1 MPQPATK
8 GCHMYLNPKSKVT
21 PMLTALALASTL
33 ADAQILNETQY
44 YEVPVPSHFF
54 GNSIGVSDDLLAA
67 GFRDLSGSGDSGI
80 HLFDLNTGLLL
91 RTFIPTSATQI
102 LNAGRDIAI
111 DGLTVACTERG
122 LTGFSYANPSV
133 FVFDTLAGQ
142 RFEVIPDPDDNSLG
156 VFGLSIDVKEGVV
169 AIGSANATLDAGTGF
184 RIGKVYLIDE
194 NTGARLGTIQ
204 STEAPESFGFFGSSI
219 DIHNGI
225 VAVSANQFNAG
236 ILFGGNTERVELFDL
251 ATQQHIRT
259 IYSPADPIDPAGF
272 GFDIAM
278 NDQYLVVAAPWQD
291 LTGVNSGA
299 VHVYNISTGDLVS
312 TLQIGEAI
320 NPGAGPNSLKIQVD
334 INNDGLVLVSQ
345 SGGSTEKAAI
355 YQASSGV
362 ELAVLEP
369 SSGSI
374 ILTPDTNGVALSG
387 GSAFVG
393 IPRYNTNEPGAI
405 NQSVVFKYESNV
417 SIAVQPQSLVV
428 DNDNV
433 DFFMQV
439 VTTGAT
445 SYQWYLDG
453 VAVSDLDANYT
464 GSTESVLL
472 IKSGPEVEGV
482 YTVEVSDGPFS
493 ITSDPAYYVYR
504 GQNTLSCPADLNND
518 EVLNFFDVS
527 LFLSEFAAG
536 CP

>member
-1 MPQPATK
+1 
-8 GCHMYLNPKSKVT
+8 MYLNPKSKVT

-102 LNAGRDIAI
+102 LNAGRDVAI

-122 LTGFSYANPSV
+122 SGGLSYANPSV
-133 FVFDTLAGQ
+133 FVFDAIAGQ
-142 RFEVIPDPDDNSLG
+142 RFEVVPDLDDNSGG

-169 AIGSANATLDAGTGF
+169 AIGSALATVDAGTGF
-184 RIGKVYLIDE
+184 QIGKVYLIDE
-194 NTGARLGTIQ
+194 NTGARLGTIHP
-204 STEAPESFGFFGSSI
+204 SEASENFGCFGSSI

-225 VAVSANQFNAG
+225 IAVGANQFNAG
-236 ILFGGNTERVELFDL
+236 IPIGGNTERVELFDL

-291 LTGVNSGA
+291 HTGVNSGA

-312 TLQIGEAI
+312 TLEIGEAI
-320 NPGAGPNSLKIQVD
+320 NPGAGTSTLKIQVD

-345 SGGSTEKAAI
+345 SGGSTQKSAI

-374 ILTPDTNGVALSG
+374 ILPSDTNGVALSG

-393 IPRYNTNEPGAI
+393 IPRFNINEPGAI
-405 NQSVVFKYESNV
+405 NQSVVMKYESNV

-428 DNDNV
+428 ENEGV

-453 VAVSDLDANYT
+453 VAVSDLDENYT
-464 GSTESVLL
+464 GSTESLL
-472 IKSGPEVEGV
+472 VITSGPEVEGV

-493 ITSDPAYYVYR
+493 ITSDPAYYIYR
-504 GQNTLSCPADLNND
+504 GQSVPACQPDLND
-518 EVLNFFDVS
+518 DGQLNFLDVS
-527 LFLSEFAAG
+527 LFLQQYGAG

>member
-1 MPQPATK
+1 
-8 GCHMYLNPKSKVT
+8 MYLNLKSNAT
-21 PMLTALALASTL
+21 PILLVLALASTL
-33 ADAQILNETQY
+33 VDAQVLNETQV
-44 YEVPVPSHFF
+44 YEVPEPSHFF
-54 GNSIGVSDDLLAA
+54 GNSIGVSDDILAA
-67 GFRDLSGSGDSGI
+67 GFMDLAGQGDSGI

-102 LNAGRDIAI
+102 LNAGRDVAI
-111 DGLTVACTERG
+111 DGRTVACTERG
-122 LTGFSYANPSV
+122 SGGLSYANPSV
-133 FVFDTLAGQ
+133 FVFDALAGQ
-142 RFEVIPDPDDNSLG
+142 RFEVVPDPDDNSDG

-169 AIGSANATLDAGTGF
+169 AIGSALATVDAGTGF

-194 NTGARLGTIQ
+194 DTGARLGTIHP
-204 STEAPESFGFFGSSI
+204 SESLENFGFFGSSI

-236 ILFGGNTERVELFDL
+236 IIFGGNTERVELFDL

-312 TLQIGEAI
+312 TLEIGEAI
-320 NPGAGPNSLKIQVD
+320 NPGAGPNTLKIQVD

-345 SGGSTEKAAI
+345 SGGSTEKVAI

-362 ELAVLEP
+362 ELAILEP

-393 IPRYNTNEPGAI
+393 IPRFNTNEPGAI
-405 NQSVVFKYESNV
+405 NQSVVFKYDSNV
-417 SIAVQPQSLVV
+417 SIAVHPQSLVV
-428 DNDNV
+428 DNDGV

-453 VAVSDLDANYT
+453 VAISDLDENYT
-464 GSTESVLL
+464 GSTESLLL
-472 IKSGPEVEGV
+472 INSGPEVEGV

-493 ITSDPAYYVYR
+493 ITSDPAYYLYR
-504 GQNTLSCPADLNND
+504 GQTSSTCPSDLNND
-518 EVLNFFDVS
+518 GELNFFDVS
-527 LFLSEFAAG
+527 QFIQEFTLG

>member
-1 MPQPATK
+1 
-8 GCHMYLNPKSKVT
+8 MYFNPKSSVT
-21 PMLTALALASTL
+21 SLLAVLALTSTFV
-33 ADAQILNETQY
+33 DAQVLNETQG
-44 YEVPVPSHFF
+44 YEVPEPSHSF
-54 GNSIGVSDDLLAA
+54 GHSIGVSDDFLAV
-67 GFRDLSGSGDSGI
+67 GFRDLAVGEYSGI
-80 HLFDLNTGLLL
+80 HLFDLSTGLLL
-91 RTFIPTSATQI
+91 RTLIPTSATEI
-102 LNAGRDIAI
+102 RYAGRDVAI

-133 FVFDTLAGQ
+133 FVFDALAGQ
-142 RFEVIPDPDDNSLG
+142 RFEVVPDPDDNSG
-156 VFGLSIDVKEGVV
+156 GIFGLSIDVKEGVV
-169 AIGSANATLDAGTGF
+169 AIGSALATVDSVTGF

-194 NTGARLGTIQ
+194 NTGARLGTIHP
-204 STEAPESFGFFGSSI
+204 SEAPDNYGFFGSSI

-236 ILFGGNTERVELFDL
+236 INLGGNTERVELFDL

-291 LTGVNSGA
+291 LVGVNSGA

-312 TLQIGEAI
+312 TLEIGETV
-320 NPGAGPNSLKIQVD
+320 NPGANSNSLSIQVD

-345 SGGSTEKAAI
+345 SGGSTQKAAI
-355 YQASSGV
+355 YEASSGV
-362 ELAVLEP
+362 ELAILEP
-369 SSGSI
+369 SYGLIRLPS
-374 ILTPDTNGVALSG
+374 DTNAVALSD

-393 IPRYNTNEPGAI
+393 IPRFNANLPGSIDQA
-405 NQSVVFKYESNV
+405 VVFKYDSNV

-428 DNDNV
+428 DNDGV

-439 VTTGAT
+439 VATGAT

-453 VAVSDLDANYT
+453 VAVSDLDEHYT
-464 GSTESVLL
+464 GSTESLLL
-472 IKSGPEVEGV
+472 ITSGPEVEGV
-482 YTVEVSDGPFS
+482 YTVEVSDGPFTV
-493 ITSDPAYYVYR
+493 TSDPAYYVYR
-504 GQNTLSCPADLNND
+504 GQGTSDCLPDLNND
-518 EVLNFFDVS
+518 GVLNFFDVS
-527 LFLSEFAAG
+527 IFIQTYTAG

>member
-1 MPQPATK
+1 
-8 GCHMYLNPKSKVT
+8 MYLNPKSKAT
-21 PMLTALALASTL
+21 PILTALALASTF
-33 ADAQILNETQY
+33 ADAQVLNETQT
-44 YEVPVPSHFF
+44 YEVAEPSHFF
-54 GNSIGVSDDLLAA
+54 GDSIGVSDDLLAV
-67 GFRDLSGSGDSGI
+67 GLRDLAGQDDSGI

-102 LNAGRDIAI
+102 LGAGREVAI

-122 LTGFSYANPSV
+122 AGGLNYANPSV

-142 RFEVIPDPDDNSLG
+142 RFEVVPDPDDNSEG

-169 AIGSANATLDAGTGF
+169 AIGSALATVDAGSGF
-184 RIGKVYLIDE
+184 QIGKVYLIDE
-194 NTGARLGTIQ
+194 NTGARLGTIHP
-204 STEAPESFGFFGSSI
+204 SEAPENFGFFGSSI

-236 ILFGGNTERVELFDL
+236 IPLGGNTERVELFDL

-291 LTGVNSGA
+291 HSGVNSGA
-299 VHVYNISTGDLVS
+299 VHVYNLGTGDLVS

-320 NPGAGPNSLKIQVD
+320 NPGAGTSTLKIQVD

-345 SGGSTEKAAI
+345 SGGSTQKAAI
-355 YQASSGV
+355 YEASSGV
-362 ELAVLEP
+362 ELAILEP
-369 SSGSI
+369 SYGLIRS
-374 ILTPDTNGVALSG
+374 TDTNAVALSD

-393 IPRYNTNEPGAI
+393 IPRFSTNLPGSI
-405 NQSVVFKYESNV
+405 DQSIVFKYDSNV

-428 DNDNV
+428 ENNSV

-453 VAVSDLDANYT
+453 VAVSDLDENYT
-464 GSTESVLL
+464 GSTESLLL
-472 IKSGPEVEGV
+472 ITSGPEVEGV

-504 GQNTLSCPADLNND
+504 GQDTSDCQADLNND

>member
-1 MPQPATK
+1 
-8 GCHMYLNPKSKVT
+8 MYLNPKLSIT
-21 PMLTALALASTL
+21 PLLTVLTLASTFV
-33 ADAQILNETQY
+33 DAQVLNETQG
-44 YEVPVPSHFF
+44 YEVAEPSHLF
-54 GNSIGVSDDLLAA
+54 GNSIGVSNGFLAA
-67 GFRDLSGSGDSGI
+67 GYQDLAGQDNSGI
-80 HLFDLNTGLLL
+80 HLFDISTGLLI
-91 RTFIPTSATQI
+91 RTLIPTSASQI
-102 LNAGRDIAI
+102 LGAGREVAI
-111 DGLTVACTERG
+111 DGQTVVCTERG
-122 LTGFSYANPSV
+122 NGGLSYANPSV

-142 RFEVIPDPDDNSLG
+142 RFEVVPDQDDNSQG

-169 AIGSANATLDAGTGF
+169 AIGSALATVDAGTGF
-184 RIGKVYLIDE
+184 QIGKVYLIDE
-194 NTGARLGTIQ
+194 NTGARIGTIHPF
-204 STEAPESFGFFGSSI
+204 EAPENVGFFGSSI

-236 ILFGGNTERVELFDL
+236 INFGGNTERVELFDL

-291 LTGVNSGA
+291 HTGVNSGA

-312 TLQIGEAI
+312 TLEIGEAI
-320 NPGAGPNSLKIQVD
+320 NPGAGANTLKIQVD

-345 SGGSTEKAAI
+345 SGGSTQKSAI
-355 YQASSGV
+355 YEASSGV
-362 ELAVLEP
+362 ELAVMEP

-374 ILTPDTNGVALSG
+374 LLHSDTNGVALSG

-393 IPRYNTNEPGAI
+393 IPRFNTNEPGAI
-405 NQSVVFKYESNV
+405 NQSVVMQYESNV

-428 DNDNV
+428 DNDSI

-439 VTTGAT
+439 VATGAT

-453 VAVSDLDANYT
+453 VAVSDLNENYT
-464 GSTESVLL
+464 GATESTLL
-472 IKSGPEVEGV
+472 IASGPEVEGV
-482 YTVEVSDGPFS
+482 YTVEVFDGPFS
-493 ITSDPAYYVYR
+493 ITSDPAYYIYR
-504 GQNTLSCPADLNND
+504 GQGTTDCSPDLNND
-518 EVLNFFDVS
+518 GVLNFFDVS
-527 LFLSEFAAG
+527 VFIQAYTAG